1 MIYIRQ
7 DALLEKKHGLEMG
20 RETYSKSKYFCGRSL
35 VGKGK
40 EQSVDMLLLYMVYKV
55 PGEYHST
62 ETGRQYLYVLVRYPY
77 QAVGG

>member
-20 RETYSKSKYFCGRSL
+20 RETYSNIKYFCGRGL
-35 VGKGK
+35 VGKAK

-55 PGEYHST
+55 AGEYHNT
-62 ETGRQYLYVLVRYPY
+62 
-77 QAVGG
+77 